1 MTAGAL
7 TGALTGARR
16 AADLAGLAADGVD
29 VLVVGGG
36 ITGVGVALDA
46 ATRGLSVALVERHDL
61 AHGTSRW
68 SSKLVHG
75 GLRYLAS
82 GDLGLAWES
91 ARERA
96 ILIGRTAP
104 HLVRPLPMVVPLN
117 AEVPARQARLA
128 MTAYRVADALK
139 LAAGT
144 RRGVLPGPR
153 RLSVPETLSY
163 VPGLR
168 TEELRGGLLS
178 WDGQL
183 EDDARLVITV
193 ARTAAAH
200 GARILTRCG
209 ATRLHAGGGTIV
221 DDISGST
228 VEIRARA
235 VVNATGVWASELSPS
250 VKLRPSKGAHLVL
263 RAAALGSPRSAV
275 TVPVPHERNRFVLAL
290 PQPDGLIYVG
300 LTDDPLD
307 GELPEVP
314 LADSTD
320 IDFLLGT
327 LNRSLQATV
336 AVTDVVGSFA
346 GLRPLAAGKDPG
358 QRTADLSR
366 RHLIDQDANGVITV
380 YGGKLTTYRKMA
392 QDAVDVVARRIG
404 VSTPC
409 RTRST
414 PLLGAAPQSTL
425 RTVAAPARLVRR
437 FGTEA
442 PQVAALAD
450 DDTTLLAPVAEGL
463 AVLGVEF
470 AFGVL
475 AEGALTVA
483 DLLERRTRLALVPED
498 AECARPVAERIIE
511 RYGALLAP

>member
-1 MTAGAL
+1 MTG
-7 TGALTGARR
+7 GALTGARR
-16 AADLAGLAADGVD
+16 AAELAQVAAGGVD
-29 VLVVGGG
+29 VLVIGGG

-75 GLRYLAS
+75 GLRYLAT

-104 HLVRPLPMVVPLN
+104 HLVHAMPMVVPLN
-117 AEVPARQARLA
+117 AEVSPRQARLA
-128 MTAYRVADALK
+128 MAAYRVADALK

-144 RRGVLPGPR
+144 RSGVLPGPR
-153 RLSVPETLSY
+153 RLTVPETLSY

-168 TEELRGGLLS
+168 ADELRGGLLS

-183 EDDARLVITV
+183 EDDARLVVTV

-200 GARILTRCG
+200 GARILTRCS
-209 ATRLHAGGGTIV
+209 ASHLHAGGATVIDEVG
-221 DDISGST
+221 GSV
-228 VEIRARA
+228 VEIAARA

-250 VKLRPSKGAHLVL
+250 VHLRPSKGAHLVL
-263 RAAALGSPRSAV
+263 RASALGSPHSAV
-275 TVPVPHERNRFVLAL
+275 AVPVPDEHNRFVLAL

-314 LADSTD
+314 LADSAD
-320 IDFLLGT
+320 INFLLAT
-327 LNRSLQATV
+327 LNRSLQVEVAT
-336 AVTDVVGSFA
+336 TDVVGSYA

-366 RHLIDQDANGVITV
+366 RHLIDEGPDGVVTV
-380 YGGKLTTYRKMA
+380 YGGKLTTYRRMA
-392 QDAVDVVARRIG
+392 EDAVDVVARRLG
-404 VSTPC
+404 VSAPC

-414 PLLGAAPQSTL
+414 PLLGAAPQATL
-425 RTVAAPARLVRR
+425 RTVAAPTRLVRR

-450 DDTTLLAPVAEGL
+450 DDPSLLAPVAQGL

-483 DLLERRTRLALVPED
+483 DLLERRTRLSLVPAD
-498 AECARPVAERIIE
+498 AERARPAAERIIE
-511 RYGALLAP
+511 RYGALLTP

>member
-1 MTAGAL
+1 MI

-16 AADLAGLAADGVD
+16 AADLARVAADGVD

-36 ITGVGVALDA
+36 ITGTGVALDA

-75 GLRYLAS
+75 GLRYLAT
-82 GDLGLAWES
+82 GDIGLAWES

-96 ILIGRTAP
+96 ILLGRTAP
-104 HLVRPLPMVVPLN
+104 HLVHPMPMVVPLN
-117 AEVPARQARLA
+117 AEVSKKQARLA
-128 MTAYRVADALK
+128 MAAYRVADVLK

-144 RRGVLPGPR
+144 RGAVLPGPR

-168 TEELRGGLLS
+168 AEELRGGLLS

-183 EDDARLVITV
+183 EDDARLVVTV
-193 ARTAAAH
+193 ARTAASF

-209 ATRLHAGGGTIV
+209 ATRLHAGGATVI
-221 DDISGST
+221 DDITGSS

-250 VKLRPSKGAHLVL
+250 VHLRPSKGAHLVL
-263 RAAALGSPRSAV
+263 RASSFGAPRSAV
-275 TVPVPHERNRFVLAL
+275 TVPVPNEHNRFVLAL

-307 GELPEVP
+307 GELPDVP
-314 LADSTD
+314 LADSAD
-320 IDFLLGT
+320 ISFLLDT
-327 LNRSLQATV
+327 FNRSLQV
-336 AVTDVVGSFA
+336 ALTPADVVGSFA

-366 RHLIDQDANGVITV
+366 RHLVDEGADGVITV
-380 YGGKLTTYRKMA
+380 YGGKLTTYRQMA
-392 QDAVDVVARRIG
+392 EDAVDVVGRRLGTSAR
-404 VSTPC
+404 C

-414 PLLGAAPQSTL
+414 PLLGAAPQASL

-442 PQVAALAD
+442 PLVAALAD
-450 DDTTLLAPVAEGL
+450 DDPNLLAPVAEGL

-483 DLLERRTRLALVPED
+483 DLLDRRTRLGLVPSD
-498 AECARPVAERIIE
+498 AELARPAAERIIE
-511 RYGALLAP
+511 RYGALLTP